1 MNKNDCKKYLKKA
14 YKQIIAQNK
23 TITPQNI
30 EDEMKKVI
38 NEQGLEYIA
47 YSKIAVGNMLTSANS
62 VITLND
68 LMSEIDVLPT
78 IYTKRAAIDYSMKI

>member
-47 YSKIAVGNMLTSANS
+47 YSKIAVDNMLTSANS